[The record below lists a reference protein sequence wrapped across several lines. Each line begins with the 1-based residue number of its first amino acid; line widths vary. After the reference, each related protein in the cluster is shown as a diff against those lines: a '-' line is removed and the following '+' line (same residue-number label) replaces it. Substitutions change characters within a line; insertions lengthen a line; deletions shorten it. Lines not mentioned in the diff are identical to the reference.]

1 MRPLWVK
8 LACVAVLVV
17 AVPMGS
23 LAVYRHLRTRRI
35 VDATLTSRHWQTQ
48 VHRFDQAISGPSGV
62 VFLGDSLIERFD
74 LSTFGNPLIANRGI
88 TGDFTEGVLRRLPQ
102 IVAMK
107 PAKVFVEIGIN
118 DLVERVPPA
127 QVLVNY
133 RRIIENLKQE
143 LPTTQL
149 YVQSLTPVSLP
160 SSWLRSTAALNRT
173 IQATNT
179 RLARLCQ
186 EEGVTWI
193 DLYSSLQKDGRLRAD
208 LSLDG
213 VHLTAAGYAVWRQA
227 VAAYVNSR

>member
-1 MRPLWVK
+1 V
-8 LACVAVLVV
+8 
-17 AVPMGS
+17 
-23 LAVYRHLRTRRI
+23 
-35 VDATLTSRHWQTQ
+35 SR
-48 VHRFDQAISGPSGV
+48 V
-62 VFLGDSLIERFD
+62 VFLGDSLTERFD
-74 LSTFGNPLIANRGI
+74 LSTLGNPLIANRGI

-107 PAKVFVEIGIN
+107 PAKVFIEIGIN

-143 LPTTQL
+143 SPTTEL

-193 DLYSSLQKDGRLRAD
+193 DLYPLLQEDGRLRVD
-208 LSLDG
+208 FSLDG